1 MNNIYTAPYT
11 LRSCDFGIYSRLR
24 PASILELFQDV
35 AGRHSICLGCG
46 TADLMKKGL
55 AWVLVRQR
63 CRILSEAQMH
73 QSVLVS
79 TWPLAPGRVGYR
91 REYRLSSQS
100 GRVIAEGSSEW
111 VIIDIASRRIV
122 PSWDIY
128 PLDSFRDECIFP
140 DGFPRLHSFQPEA
153 EPYRIKP
160 AFSDF
165 DMNGHVNNTKYA
177 NYVLDAISP
186 RPEEVISAFRLD
198 FHREILPGTE
208 VNIVSHREGDLV
220 FARGE
225 STDGEKMFSC
235 CVEFSL

>member
-24 PASILELFQDV
+24 PASVLELFQDA
-35 AGRHSICLGCG
+35 AGRHSAALGCG
-46 TADLMKKGL
+46 TSDLLEKNL

-91 REYRLSSQS
+91 REYRLSSLS
-100 GRVIAEGSSEW
+100 GQVIAEGSSEW
-111 VIIDIASRRIV
+111 VIIDIASRRIT
-122 PSWDIY
+122 PAGDIY
-128 PLDSFRDECIFP
+128 PLTDFHNELIFP
-140 DGFPRLHSFQPEA
+140 DGFPRLHSFLPEG

-177 NYVLDAISP
+177 NYVLDAVPP
-186 RPEEVISAFRLD
+186 RPDEVISAFRLD

-208 VNIVSHREGDLV
+208 LDIVSRREGGVL

-225 STDGEKMFSC
+225 SSSGEKMFSC
-235 CVEFSL
+235 CMEFSR